1 MFFLL
6 FFATIK
12 YLSDLALLLF
22 KKQQKRPIAE
32 SFFNRLAVCATT
44 QGFPVLW
51 DSGVCHR
58 TTGKWPNGPGRRQ
71 TGFWRPN

>member
-22 KKQQKRPIAE
+22 NKQQKRPISE
-32 SFFNRLAVCATT
+32 SF
-44 QGFPVLW
+44 VLIM
-51 DSGVCHR
+51 R
-58 TTGKWPNGPGRRQ
+58 TIYFVFSLQ
-71 TGFWRPN
+71 TPKGAYCYKYRKHL